1 MKLLLAIDIAD
12 DIAEDYENFTVDY
25 DLRGTPKDNQQVIE
39 SIKYVEDYPLKPLND
54 KALKIS
60 NKDFVIYQRDYLMA
74 NLDREISL
82 WKSAKEFEEKQNE
95 R

>member
-25 DLRGTPKDNQQVIE
+25 DLRGTPKDNQRVNE